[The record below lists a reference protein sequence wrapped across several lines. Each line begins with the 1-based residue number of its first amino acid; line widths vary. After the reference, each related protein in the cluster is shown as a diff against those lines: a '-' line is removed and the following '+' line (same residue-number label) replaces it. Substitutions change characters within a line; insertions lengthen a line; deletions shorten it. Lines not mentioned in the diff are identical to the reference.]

1 MEGYFMFQW
10 GASFLHGGCPMGGI
24 GFHGG
29 GRGLKKII
37 GWGGTPPTMGNPDE
51 WVGKSL

>member
-29 GRGLKKII
+29 GE
-37 GWGGTPPTMGNPDE
+37 GGEKNHWMGGHPPHY
-51 WVGKSL
+51 GKP